1 MVVFFW
7 GYEARLTRGASFLGR
22 IKCNGLSGRG
32 IYYGFVQF
40 GRNNPPVSRLSRFI
54 GELDTETGVAL
65 DDIHDMKQMLYD
77 LHQVGGGLVRDIVT
91 HSFGEE
97 LKGHSRCG

>member
-22 IKCNGLSGRG
+22 IKCNGVSGRG

-54 GELDTETGVAL
+54 GE
-65 DDIHDMKQMLYD
+65 
-77 LHQVGGGLVRDIVT
+77 
-91 HSFGEE
+91 
-97 LKGHSRCG
+97 